1 MRESILFWSAA
12 QTPPRHRRR
21 RSEKGEFRARSSEPP
36 GIDLASFFI
45 TSLASW
51 YIAVARRARCQKWV
65 FRGGKKLVKKR
76 LLKLPKKGGRKKERG
91 GLLLPPSLQLL
102 LASVKHA
109 LFDEK
114 KEKGPLP
121 ICTFFSFFMRRIS
134 AERRTVG
141 WRGGGK
147 NQWWPQS
154 SRQRRWD
161 LVRGF
166 MARWAPSPPLPV
178 SEPRTQRPKAQDSTR
193 VGRIS
198 LRKPVGLASFLLREE
213 KKVSVYLRLY
223 WQIHGQKKA
232 GRRGRKKGK
241 GEEE

>member
-1 MRESILFWSAA
+1 M
-12 QTPPRHRRR
+12 
-21 RSEKGEFRARSSEPP
+21 
-36 GIDLASFFI
+36 
-45 TSLASW
+45 
-51 YIAVARRARCQKWV
+51 
-65 FRGGKKLVKKR
+65 KKR

-166 MARWAPSPPLPV
+166 MARWASSPSPSRV
-178 SEPRTQRPKAQDSTR
+178 RTQNPKTKSPRFDKSWAH
-193 VGRIS
+193 
-198 LRKPVGLASFLLREE
+198 FFEE
-213 KKVSVYLRLY
+213 TCWLS
-223 WQIHGQKKA
+223 IFSSS
-232 GRRGRKKGK
+232 RGKKGICLS
-241 GEEE
+241 

>member
-1 MRESILFWSAA
+1 MANSSLSSAVSPLLTPFSPEWPPDEGEHIILVRGSDAREA
-12 QTPPRHRRR
+12 
-21 RSEKGEFRARSSEPP
+21 SEKKGAKRGKFRARSSEPP
-36 GIDLASFFI
+36 GIDLASSFI

-91 GLLLPPSLQLL
+91 GLPLPPSLQLL

-147 NQWWPQS
+147 IS
-154 SRQRRWD
+154 GGLSRR
-161 LVRGF
+161 
-166 MARWAPSPPLPV
+166 V
-178 SEPRTQRPKAQDSTR
+178 SG
-193 VGRIS
+193 VGT
-198 LRKPVGLASFLLREE
+198 
-213 KKVSVYLRLY
+213 
-223 WQIHGQKKA
+223 W
-232 GRRGRKKGK
+232 
-241 GEEE
+241 